1 MGVQNKEGALAK
13 RILLF
18 ANNEIMERYLYLRY
32 FTEVTSELQAFADN
46 IDWTPFHRFLLDE
59 YEIDSELETGFEI
72 KGVIGMRIRCVND
85 LCNQCGV
92 LGKIHRSIRL
102 ESSSS
107 KILFEILSYNEEKYR
122 RLIDEG
128 HYRFAYEDI
137 DAILGPITLSATMDL
152 QYQCKDGLRNST
164 TLFTCQ
170 YTEAGGWAFKKAY
183 Q

>member
-1 MGVQNKEGALAK
+1 MQFMEK
-13 RILLF
+13 RS
-18 ANNEIMERYLYLRY
+18 YLRH

-46 IDWTPFHRFLLDE
+46 IDWTPFRRFLLDE
-59 YEIDSELETGFEI
+59 YGIDSELETGFEI

-85 LCNQCGV
+85 LCYQCGV
-92 LGKIHRSIRL
+92 LGRIHRSIRL

-107 KILFEILSYNEEKYR
+107 RILFEILSYNEEKYR

-128 HYRFAYEDI
+128 HHRFAYEDI

-152 QYQCKDGLRNST
+152 RYQHSDGLRNST